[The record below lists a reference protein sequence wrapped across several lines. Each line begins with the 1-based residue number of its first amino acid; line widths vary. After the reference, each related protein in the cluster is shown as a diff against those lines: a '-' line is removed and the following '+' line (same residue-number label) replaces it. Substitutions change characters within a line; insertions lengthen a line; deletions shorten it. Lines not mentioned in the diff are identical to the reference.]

1 MVNNGERTL
10 NDLYKLDVTNI
21 RCGQCKINF
30 TPTKNDICSKN
41 PNRYWKTCFDCRVKK
56 KAYMEEYYKRKII
69 N

>member
-21 RCGQCKINF
+21 KIHF

-56 KAYMEEYYKRKII
+56 KAYMDQYYKRK
-69 N
+69 NN